1 MARIRPQGIARLLR
15 RNHPKPTPLAAS
27 PIPLPARPDD
37 RRGLLPLLAI
47 ITLLTAWRALAIA
60 ASGLDLYVDEA
71 QYWTW
76 SQALAWGYFSK
87 PPMIAAVIAAT
98 TSVCGDG
105 ELCVKSGA
113 LLLYPFT
120 TVLIWAI
127 TRRLFDAR
135 TAFWA
140 AIVFITL
147 PGVALSSVIISTDVP
162 LFLYWAAAL
171 YAYLKALDSD
181 AWGWWLAAGIAS
193 GLGLLT
199 KYTMAIFAIS
209 VLLHLAITPGLRR
222 HFRSPKL
229 YLTAALAAL
238 VFAPNLIWNAQNGW
252 PTLGH
257 TAQISGLEGGLN
269 GGQHGLNWK
278 SFGDFIAGQLGILG
292 PVLFIAWLVQLAAVR
307 GWIRDERYRL
317 LACFALPFLGAIT
330 AQSLIGRANAN
341 WAAMAYVGGTIFVVA
356 RLIETQRMKLLI
368 AALALNLIVTVVA
381 YHFDALAQVAGIEL
395 NRKNDV
401 LNKRVR
407 GWREYGQ
414 ALAARQAAVPD
425 SILLGDARD
434 LIAEARYYAGP
445 AGTAML
451 KWNPLHKADDYY
463 AMSTTMA
470 GLEGRDFVF
479 VSRDAAL
486 PDNTAGRFE
495 EITEIE
501 PIHIAIH
508 PDYALDF
515 HVWRLRGW
523 RGEK

>member
-1 MARIRPQGIARLLR
+1 MAS
-15 RNHPKPTPLAAS
+15 S
-27 PIPLPARPDD
+27 PIPKLALPDD

-47 ITLLTAWRALAIA
+47 IALLTAWRAFAIA

-76 SQALAWGYFSK
+76 SQALDWGYFSK

-140 AIVFITL
+140 ALVFITL

-162 LFLYWAAAL
+162 LFLCWAAAL
-171 YAYLKALDSD
+171 YAYLRILDTD
-181 AWGWWLAAGIAS
+181 AWAWWLAAGLAC

-199 KYTMAIFAIS
+199 KYTMAIFAVS
-209 VLLHLAITPGLRR
+209 VLLHLALTPGLRR
-222 HFRSPKL
+222 HFASPKL
-229 YLTAALAAL
+229 YVTALVAAL
-238 VFAPNLIWNAQNGW
+238 VFAPNLVWNAANGW

-257 TAQISGLEGGLN
+257 TAQISGLGGGLEDSR
-269 GGQHGLNWK
+269 QGLNWK
-278 SFGDFIAGQLGILG
+278 SFGDFIVGQLGILG
-292 PVLFIAWLVQLAAVR
+292 PVLFLAWLVQLAAVKH
-307 GWIRDERYRL
+307 WIRDERYRL

-356 RLIETQRMKLLI
+356 KLLEGGRMKLLI
-368 AALALNLIVTVVA
+368 AAIALNVVVAGLA
-381 YHFDALAQVAGIEL
+381 YHFDAIAHAAGIEL
-395 NRKNDV
+395 TRKYDV

-407 GWREYGQ
+407 GWREYGE
-414 ALAARQAAVPD
+414 ALAARQAAHPEA
-425 SILLGDARD
+425 ILLGDARD

-445 AGTAML
+445 AGKAML
-451 KWNPLHKADDYY
+451 KWNPQAHADDYY
-463 AMSTTMA
+463 AMSTTLA
-470 GLEGRDFVF
+470 GLEGRSFVF
-479 VSRDAAL
+479 VSRGDAL
-486 PDNTAGRFE
+486 PAGMAEHFAE
-495 EITEIE
+495 ATEIE
-501 PIHIAIH
+501 PIRIAIH
-508 PDYALDF
+508 RDYALAFRVWLLRDF
-515 HVWRLRGW
+515 RGYASPA
-523 RGEK
+523 R

>member
-1 MARIRPQGIARLLR
+1 MAS
-15 RNHPKPTPLAAS
+15 S
-27 PIPLPARPDD
+27 PIPQPTRPDD

-47 ITLLTAWRALAIA
+47 IALLTAWRALAIA

-98 TSVCGDG
+98 TSVCGNG

-135 TAFWA
+135 TAFWTA
-140 AIVFITL
+140 LVFITL

-162 LFLYWAAAL
+162 LFLAWSAAL
-171 YAYLKALDSD
+171 YAYLKALDTD
-181 AWGWWLAAGIAS
+181 AWRWWLAAGVAG

-199 KYTMAIFAIS
+199 KYTMAIFAVS

-222 HFRSPKL
+222 HFASPKL
-229 YLTAALAAL
+229 YVTALVAAL

-257 TAQISGLEGGLN
+257 TAQISGLEDGR
-269 GGQHGLNWK
+269 QGLNWK
-278 SFGDFIAGQLGILG
+278 SFGDFIVGQLGILG
-292 PVLFIAWLVQLAAVR
+292 PILFLAWLVQLAAVKH
-307 GWIRDERYRL
+307 WIKDERYRL

-356 RLIETQRMKLLI
+356 RLLEGGRTQLLI
-368 AALALNLIVTVVA
+368 AAQTLNIVVAGLA
-381 YHFDALAQVAGIEL
+381 YHFDAIAHAAGIEL
-395 NRKNDV
+395 TRKSDALSEIHRLRAALRIIPPESLRV
-401 LNKRVR
+401 LYALVIHPGDPHKRNISMTAYMLKA
-407 GWREYGQ
+407 YGYKGGKCQ
-414 ALAARQAAVPD
+414 AIVTGHLRVALATIHKELGERLEQAA
-425 SILLGDARD
+425 
-434 LIAEARYYAGP
+434 
-445 AGTAML
+445 
-451 KWNPLHKADDYY
+451 
-463 AMSTTMA
+463 
-470 GLEGRDFVF
+470 
-479 VSRDAAL
+479 
-486 PDNTAGRFE
+486 
-495 EITEIE
+495 
-501 PIHIAIH
+501 
-508 PDYALDF
+508 
-515 HVWRLRGW
+515 
-523 RGEK
+523 

>member
-1 MARIRPQGIARLLR
+1 MAS
-15 RNHPKPTPLAAS
+15 S
-27 PIPLPARPDD
+27 PIPLPARLND

-47 ITLLTAWRALAIA
+47 IVLLTAWRALAIA

-76 SQALAWGYFSK
+76 AQALDWGYFSK
-87 PPMIAAVIAAT
+87 PPVIAAVIAAT

-113 LLLYPFT
+113 LLLYPLT
-120 TVLIWAI
+120 TLLIWAI

-162 LFLYWAAAL
+162 LFLCWAAAL

-229 YLTAALAAL
+229 YVTAVLAAL

-307 GWIRDERYRL
+307 GWIKDERYRL

-356 RLIETQRMKLLI
+356 RLVETQRIKLLV

-381 YHFDALAQVAGIEL
+381 YHFDALARVAGIEL
-395 NRKNDV
+395 TAKRDV

-407 GWREYGQ
+407 GWRKYGE
-414 ALAARQAAVPD
+414 ALAARQAANPD
-425 SILLGDARD
+425 SILLGDGRD
-434 LIAEARYYAGP
+434 LIAEARFYAGS
-445 AGTAML
+445 AGRGML
-451 KWNPLHKADDYY
+451 KWNPAHLADDYY
-463 AMSTTMA
+463 AMSTTLA

-479 VSRDAAL
+479 VSRNAAL
-486 PDNTAGRFE
+486 PDSMRGRFE
-495 EITEIE
+495 TSTEIE
-501 PIHIAIH
+501 PIQIAIH
-508 PDYALDF
+508 RDYGLDF
-515 HVWRLRGW
+515 HVWLLKGLR
-523 RGEK
+523 